1 MLKRSARTQQQQE
14 QTLGRGYQQGLSE
27 GSVTAVA
34 PFALPIHAEVGDEP
48 VRILAA
54 GNVVGMSPAYLVV
67 DEDGDSQWVSLD
79 QTRIIDPNFQPI
91 QSRSKR
97 TQKN

>member
-1 MLKRSARTQQQQE
+1 MLQKSAQRNRQSQQNP
-14 QTLGRGYQQGLSE
+14 QTYQQGLTD

-67 DEDGDSQWVSLD
+67 DEQGDSQWVSLEE
-79 QTRIIDPNFQPI
+79 TRIIDPSFKPI
-91 QSRSKR
+91 ETR
-97 TQKN
+97 TRRTKQN

>member
-1 MLKRSARTQQQQE
+1 MLQRSTRKQQNE
-14 QTLGRGYQQGLSE
+14 QMYQPNLSE

-67 DEDGDSQWVSLD
+67 DEAGDSQWVSLD
-79 QTRIIDPNFQPI
+79 QTTIIDPNFRPI
-91 QSRSKR
+91 TRSKR

>member
-1 MLKRSARTQQQQE
+1 MLQRSARTTRQQQE
-14 QTLGRGYQQGLSE
+14 LQPERYLSE

-34 PFALPIHAEVGDEP
+34 PFTTPIHAEVGDEP

-67 DEDGDSQWVSLD
+67 DEAGDSQWVSLD
-79 QTRIIDPNFQPI
+79 QTTIIDPNFKPI

-97 TQKN
+97 AQLK